1 MAKAKKKQSQS
12 SKQATLSS
20 YGPREE
26 EGGDGGTIVDLTPDS
41 KGKTKNKDT
50 EGSEDKEEYEYS
62 NGSLTAA
69 ELKELKKKQDIDVLN
84 NSFQHSADFNFS
96 FFDPNNR
103 RFSSNEKLK
112 KFNIMELSWQE
123 ICIRGRTL
131 RVSQE

>member
-12 SKQATLSS
+12 SKQATLSY
-20 YGPREE
+20 YGPHEE

-50 EGSEDKEEYEYS
+50 EGSKDKGEYEYS

-84 NSFQHSADFNFS
+84 NSSQHSADFSFS
-96 FFDPNNR
+96 YFDPNNR
-103 RFSSNEKLK
+103 RFSSNDKFK

-131 RVSQE
+131 RISRE